1 MSAPYFSRLAFLL
14 RTPLLGL
21 AAALAFAG
29 SAAAQSY
36 PTKLIRII
44 VPWPAGGGIDT
55 VARLIAQ
62 RMPERFGQQVIVENR
77 AGSNGFI
84 GTTAVARAEADGYTL
99 LFADVGSM
107 AISPAMRADT
117 PYDPVKDFAP
127 VSQAVSSPFVLVTK
141 PALPVKS
148 LQELVAFGRANP
160 GKLTYG
166 SFGTGSIAHL
176 AGAMLQSM
184 VPGLDMVHVPYKGG
198 PPVVTDLL
206 SGQIDMA
213 FLTLSSA
220 TPHIESGKMRG
231 LAVTTPKRSPLLPAL
246 PAVAEVYPGFE
257 VNSWYGVLA
266 PAATPRE
273 VVMRLQTGIAALL
286 GTQEM
291 GQVLQARGFSPEGT
305 TPEQFGSK
313 IREDLVM
320 WTRVVK
326 AAGLVGSN

>member
-107 AISPAMRADT
+107 AISPA
-117 PYDPVKDFAP
+117 
-127 VSQAVSSPFVLVTK
+127 SC
-141 PALPVKS
+141 
-148 LQELVAFGRANP
+148 
-160 GKLTYG
+160 
-166 SFGTGSIAHL
+166 
-176 AGAMLQSM
+176 
-184 VPGLDMVHVPYKGG
+184 
-198 PPVVTDLL
+198 
-206 SGQIDMA
+206 
-213 FLTLSSA
+213 SA
-220 TPHIESGKMRG
+220 CI
-231 LAVTTPKRSPLLPAL
+231 
-246 PAVAEVYPGFE
+246 
-257 VNSWYGVLA
+257 
-266 PAATPRE
+266 
-273 VVMRLQTGIAALL
+273 
-286 GTQEM
+286 
-291 GQVLQARGFSPEGT
+291 
-305 TPEQFGSK
+305 
-313 IREDLVM
+313 
-320 WTRVVK
+320 
-326 AAGLVGSN
+326 